1 MRASVKCS
9 ASDPVPALFAQ
20 TISFCVHTCV
30 CVCERQAQEK
40 QARLLILQRATSRL
54 QRGWK
59 QQCPTQ
65 GPANVGIVSRGHNSQ
80 KSHPL
85 LPHSAHLKHC
95 IHMRFGWHR
104 AVLHSTS
111 PGG

>member
-9 ASDPVPALFAQ
+9 ASNPVPALFAQ
-20 TISFCVHTCV
+20 TILRAHT

-40 QARLLILQRATSRL
+40 QARLLILQRATSQL

-65 GPANVGIVSRGHNSQ
+65 GPANMGIVSRGHNSQ

-95 IHMRFGWHR
+95 IHMRFGWQR